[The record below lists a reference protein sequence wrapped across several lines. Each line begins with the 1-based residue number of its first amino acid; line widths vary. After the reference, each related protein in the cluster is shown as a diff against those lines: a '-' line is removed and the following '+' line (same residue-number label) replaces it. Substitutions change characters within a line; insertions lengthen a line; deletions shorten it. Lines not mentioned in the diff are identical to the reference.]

1 MKTLR
6 YLPTILVKR
15 LVNTSFSLISL
26 FFKVN
31 EKKVTFASY
40 RDVELKGNL
49 AFIYQ
54 EINAKFP
61 DYEVH
66 FLFKRLSSTKMGKF
80 SYLLHMLKASY
91 HLATSKLFIID
102 DFYFPVYAIK
112 PRKGTDI
119 VQLWHA
125 AGAFKKFGLSTIDK
139 SFGPSTEYLKHLKI
153 HSNYSKVYV
162 SSKEVVPFYAE
173 AFDMPSKNIYPLG
186 IPRSDYFFMEEL
198 HRQLKARFYKMYP
211 DLLGRKLLLYAPTF
225 RGKSHYQ
232 NQFQFPLDFHEMA
245 RDLGSEYALIVHL
258 HPYMKG
264 ELHAGGELDQF
275 VYHIQGNYTI
285 EELLVLSDILVTDY
299 SSVIFDYSLLCRP
312 IAFIAD
318 DLEEYKAERD
328 FYYPFESFI
337 PGPFFSESVSL
348 TEWIKKGEFDL
359 NIVMNFRSK
368 FFDFHDGRASQRIV
382 EHLMNNR

>member
-6 YLPTILVKR
+6 YLPTILVKW

-26 FFKVN
+26 FFKVK

-49 AFIYQ
+49 AFIYR
-54 EINAKFP
+54 ELNAKYP
-61 DYEVH
+61 DYDIH
-66 FLFKRLSSTKMGKF
+66 FLFKKLNSSKIGKLN
-80 SYLLHMLKASY
+80 YLLHMLKASY
-91 HLATSKLFIID
+91 HLATSRYFIID

-119 VQLWHA
+119 IQLWHA

-139 SFGPSTEYLKHLKI
+139 PFGPSTDYLKHLKI
-153 HSNYSKVYV
+153 HSNYSKAYV
-162 SSKEVVPFYAE
+162 SSKEVVPYYAE
-173 AFDMPSKNIYPLG
+173 AFDLPSENIYSLG
-186 IPRSDYFFMEEL
+186 IPRTDYFFMEDL
-198 HRQLKARFYKMYP
+198 HSQLKGRFYKTYP
-211 DLLGRKLLLYAPTF
+211 DLAKKKLILYAPTF

-232 NQFQFPLDFHEMA
+232 DQYELPLDFRKMKQILN
-245 RDLGSEYALIVHL
+245 DEYALIVHL

-264 ELHAGGELDQF
+264 NLPDERELEKF

-285 EELLVLSDILVTDY
+285 EELLVMSDLLITDY

-312 IAFIAD
+312 VAFIAD

-328 FYYPFESFI
+328 FYFPFESFI
-337 PGPFFSESVSL
+337 PGPFFTESESLSQWINKADFDMQAVVS
-348 TEWIKKGEFDL
+348 
-359 NIVMNFRSK
+359 FRNR
-368 FFDFHDGRASQRIV
+368 FFDYHDGQSSKRIV
-382 EHLMNNR
+382 EHFMNS